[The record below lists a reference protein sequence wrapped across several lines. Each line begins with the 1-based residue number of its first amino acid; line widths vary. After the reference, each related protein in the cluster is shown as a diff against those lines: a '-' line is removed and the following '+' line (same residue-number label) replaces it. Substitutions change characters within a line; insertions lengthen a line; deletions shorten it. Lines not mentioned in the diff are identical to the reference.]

1 MATRKSKSKKPNQ
14 LPTQVVGNIGLFYT
28 CYELSRRG
36 LNVVPTSRNTRG
48 VDLLV
53 GSEDFSHH
61 VSVQIKASKAKMP
74 TRIGKKEDLPGRMD
88 ARKKFQVAR
97 FWVFVLLN
105 EDGYSVDQTAVCD
118 SGDHMLFLE
127 EADTYWWVS
136 PWYHSQLTAPKTVK
150 KWDQQKNENG
160 WDLIVHELT
169 QW

>member
-1 MATRKSKSKKPNQ
+1 MVKRSSKKVVQ
-14 LPTQVVGNIGLFYT
+14 LPKQVVGNIGLFYT

-53 GSEDFSHH
+53 GSEDFSHQ
-61 VSVQIKASKAKMP
+61 VSVQIKTSKKRMY
-74 TRIGKKEDLPGRMD
+74 TSIGTKEDLPGRMD

-118 SGDHMLFLE
+118 SSDHTLFFGRSIDVLVGFSM
-127 EADTYWWVS
+127 VS
-136 PWYHSQLTAPKTVK
+136 FPINYP
-150 KWDQQKNENG
+150 ENREKVG
-160 WDLIVHELT
+160 PAER
-169 QW
+169 

>member
-36 LNVVPTSRNTRG
+36 LNVVPTARNTRG

-53 GSEDFSHH
+53 GSEDFSHQ
-61 VSVQIKASKAKMP
+61 VSVQIKTSKVDMATFVGAK
-74 TRIGKKEDLPGRMD
+74 KKFPGRLD
-88 ARKKFQVAR
+88 IRSKFQVAD
-97 FWVFVLLN
+97 FWVFVLLHAN
-105 EDGYSVDQTAVCD
+105 GYSVNQTAVCNSSD
-118 SGDHMLFLE
+118 YKLLE
-127 EADTYWWVS
+127 ETPKHWLLS
-136 PWYHSQLTAPKTVK
+136 PWKHAKSADPQIVK
-150 KWDQQKNENG
+150 KWSQQKGDNG

>member
-1 MATRKSKSKKPNQ
+1 MATRKSKSKPNQ

-36 LNVVPTSRNTRG
+36 LNVLPTSRNTRG
-48 VDLLV
+48 VDLIV

-61 VSVQIKASKAKMP
+61 VSVQVKTSKKPMY
-74 TRIGKKEDLPGRMD
+74 TSIGLKKDLPGRMD
-88 ARKKFQVAR
+88 ARKKFQAAR

-118 SGDHMLFLE
+118 SYDHKLFLE
-127 EADTYWWVS
+127 EAPKYWWAS
-136 PWYHSQLTAPKTVK
+136 PWYHSQSTAQKTVK
-150 KWDQQKNENG
+150 KWDQQKGENG

-169 QW
+169 RW